1 MTPLYL
7 PRQSRILVI
16 ALRRL
21 GDVLLTTPLIR
32 GMRQAW
38 PSATIDVLVFADT
51 APILSGNPDID
62 HVIAIP
68 PKPGLGESLS
78 LLRALFRRY
87 ALAVSTQAGDRPTF
101 YAMVAGRTRVALVEG
116 ERKGRFKQRW
126 LDRAVVHEPG
136 VHRVEEMLR
145 FCDALGIPRV
155 PQVVPPRTELLS
167 GFVIGGRY
175 AVIHA
180 APFFRYKQW
189 TRDGWRALAA
199 ALVARGLTVI
209 ASGGPGD
216 AERRYLDE
224 IWGQGGHAVPGVR
237 RLDGRLSWPQLT
249 ALLAGAALYVGPDTS
264 VTHLAAATGCP
275 TVALFGPTD
284 PRLWGPWPQQ
294 GLSEPWQDVGDA
306 QRRGNVILVQNA
318 LPCTPCQLEGCERR
332 LESDSACLLE
342 LSADKVIGVCETALH
357 PLHNN

>member
-7 PRQSRILVI
+7 PRSSRILVI

-32 GMRQAW
+32 SMRQAW

-51 APILSGNPDID
+51 APILAGNPDID

-68 PKPGLGESLS
+68 ARPTLGESLS

-101 YAMVAGRTRVALVEG
+101 YAAMAGRTRVALLEPD
-116 ERKGRFKQRW
+116 RKGRFKQRW
-126 LDRAVVHEPG
+126 LDRVVVHEPG

-145 FCDALGIPRV
+145 FCDALGIPRA
-155 PQVVPPRTELLS
+155 PQVVPPRTGDLS

-189 TRDGWRALAA
+189 SPEGWRALAA
-199 ALVARGLTVI
+199 ALIERGVSVI
-209 ASGGPGD
+209 ATGGPGE
-216 AERRYLDE
+216 AERRYLD
-224 IWGQGGHAVPGVR
+224 AVWRQDATAISGVR

-249 ALLAGAALYVGPDTS
+249 ALLAGATLYVGPDTS

-284 PRLWGPWPQQ
+284 PRLWAPWPRE
-294 GLSEPWQDVGDA
+294 GLSEPWHDVGEA
-306 QRRGNVILVQNA
+306 QRRGNVVLVQNA

-332 LESDSACLLE
+332 LESESVCLLE
-342 LSADKVIGVCETALH
+342 LSPEKVIEACDITLYSI
-357 PLHNN
+357 HNN